1 MFLFIATIFIAE
13 LIIVWTLISKI
24 VKVDKVVK
32 KLQNDVLDIKP
43 QLSEA
48 LVGLRVGIHQ
58 IKEKKDNFVDIVS
71 KKSSRYIMSAL
82 VSVVLYF
89 ALFIVRRKSRK
100 IAQVVQ
106 GMLVA
111 KEVWDSFLA
120 WLYCQIPKLML

>member
-120 WLYCQIPKLML
+120 